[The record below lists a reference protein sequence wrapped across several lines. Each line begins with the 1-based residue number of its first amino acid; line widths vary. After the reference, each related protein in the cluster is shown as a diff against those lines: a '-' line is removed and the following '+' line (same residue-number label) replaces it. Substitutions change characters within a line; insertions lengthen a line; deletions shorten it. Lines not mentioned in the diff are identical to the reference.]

1 MTEEASLMAPL
12 PSARLLSIQP
22 ISGEPIAC
30 TLTGNEQAE
39 RVSEWRE
46 LLDGS
51 EPEGVTNGLR
61 WRLPSALAGQ
71 TAELA
76 AAEQRCC
83 SFFDFTLHFAAG
95 ELIFEA
101 HAPKE
106 AADLFLEVFGA
117 PAGAGV

>member
-1 MTEEASLMAPL
+1 MASLH
-12 PSARLLSIQP
+12 SARLLSIQP
-22 ISGEPIAC
+22 VLGAPIAC
-30 TLTGNEQAE
+30 TLTGNEQVE

-46 LLDGS
+46 LLGGAQ
-51 EPEGVTNGLR
+51 PEGVTNGLR
-61 WRLPSALAGQ
+61 WKLPTALAGQ
-71 TAELA
+71 AAELA

-106 AADLFLEVFGA
+106 AADLFLDVFGA